1 METEFNAMGLGG
13 CTRSELVHLWRDL
26 QGRPPPKNLSKPIMS
41 AALAFELQVQQHGG
55 VKQNT
60 LRQLEALTRS
70 REDAVPAKSKLQI
83 GTRLVR
89 EWKGRTWTVEV
100 TADGF
105 VMNGNTHDS
114 LSACAKLITGAHWS
128 GPRFFGLT
136 KAKVKYA

>member
-1 METEFNAMGLGG
+1 MQIEFNATDLAD
-13 CTRSELVHLWRDL
+13 CHRFDLVNLWRDL
-26 QGRPPPKNLSKPIMS
+26 QGKPPPKNLSKPIMS

-55 VKQNT
+55 IKQNT
-60 LRQLEALTRS
+60 LRDLDALS
-70 REDAVPAKSKLQI
+70 KSGDAAPAKSKSQI

-105 VMNGNTHDS
+105 VMNGKTHDS

-136 KAKVKYA
+136 KIKTKHA